1 MSDDLRNAL
10 KKIVERTT
18 KYFEQRNMDLG
29 GW

>member
-1 MSDDLRNAL
+1 MSDDLRKCV